1 MKKLT
6 KKALSVVLALTMIS
20 SLTTVAATSVSA
32 DVEANLTTATEE
44 KGGTYTLDDIYTDY
58 LYPHTDKSSEEP
70 QDNATVEKQVANANS
85 DDVYKAFN
93 FSQVSPSDKTTS
105 GTTKTMEDKA
115 EEILNDTSS
124 DNPLSG
130 YSFARPMELLIG
142 QIHRNK
148 QHEGEIIAIDNVQSS
163 IDSLS
168 NNIDDLAKA
177 GASITLTE
185 TKEGQTHN
193 TIGIDYNGDNV
204 DELAYFSLYADS
216 KGHASVRT
224 YERSGSGSSLSWEQV
239 SDQYI
244 QISDKDDVLDIEA
257 QQSKGYTAMTA
268 GDFDSDGKEELAC
281 YFPCANNG
289 DGISEPFVGII
300 DISDDGNFSLGSMKK
315 INLSSIRSGL
325 NNLKSGKDN
334 YEDWYMP
341 VVALSTTSI
350 RANGATDG
358 KKSHDDLVINVSI
371 PRVYHDDDANMNSC
385 IAIYSYNNGSY
396 DKKFSKDLRFDT
408 DRMISTNA
416 VDADLNGD
424 GYNELVVAGLYEY
437 SVSSDYSTNKIS
449 TDRNLVQ
456 LISWD
461 GSSYS
466 FVWDSPKKVI
476 ALGNLKVDWDAQE
489 PIAITAGRYNP
500 NTVNTLDYLCV
511 QGVVLSCQNTKVY
524 GIEKA
529 SPDETQAHKAVIDTV
544 PNKEIDAGLFKDAE
558 FNTEYKAD
566 IYNWCDA
573 KDNAYVSTASSGLF
587 YVNGTTDTIA
597 LLTGDEMKSNY
608 DHISYD
614 IVLLSCDSSGNWQH
628 KAYDEYIHDK
638 NEDDYGTF
646 MSMCFVDCDEDQFYY
661 KYTGKTVGYS
671 SPTLFSVVQVPP
683 FYKENNSASVSY
695 SITHSNTSGWTGNW
709 GVGGGFGVES
719 EFTFLGLESKVD
731 AQLVAKYVGSCLD
744 TTTYERS
751 TTLTLYTDTDYAV
764 SMVIPLLVCTYD
776 VWNPY
781 GNGGKGELSQMSTA
795 QQLEP
800 AFAALPLEE
809 YNALAASLTD
819 EEQRAAAPVVDQI
832 PSSSSGDP
840 YGYLD
845 NLDDLTTAISGQ
857 VIDSSEISDPGL
869 LVATDT
875 ESKTNTISVTKTHE
889 EEHGMSVSFDAQI
902 QAKFGDIVSVGGIFA
917 ADGGFTHVTSDSD
930 GVSFDVTYNA
940 ISSKNTAPIDPDS
953 SSSYEKL
960 KDYNGNPLQSN
971 IVHYQPA
978 DYTYYPQAVAYPS
991 DRLTSDVDQSDFE
1004 YTRNKV
1010 YILSFCAY
1018 DFGGNPPE
1026 LPEYFGVQS
1035 VEENDDG
1042 TYSVTLAWRNQQ
1054 RNDKRKPSDAYTQAY
1069 NIYVKSLNA
1078 DTVELVNKE
1087 GPIFSD
1093 TVDDFIMTY
1102 KVEEL
1107 KNPSKDYVFYIAAAN
1122 VNKTTGANNSEVFNV
1137 FESILSK
1144 PVTVN
1149 IDNLLNADGVT
1160 ITKQP
1165 ENFFASHIGV
1175 EATFSVDA
1183 VDSKGETDKLYYHWQ
1198 TYNSNTEEWEDV
1210 TNDKSSD
1217 PKTYVFD
1224 TTQES
1229 VGKPVRCLVTKNSA
1243 IADNYT
1249 ATSNV
1254 VTVTLKHTHKY
1265 NDNGFCTMCGQ
1276 YQPATLNSNGVYEI
1290 TNAGNLFWFASL
1302 VNGERVHADFGEQD
1316 ASAKAVLVSDID
1328 LEGREWSP
1336 IRDYTGDFDGQNHT
1350 IADLKITETPH
1361 DTGLFR
1367 SVYGTIKNF
1376 TVKGEMIISADG
1388 DYIGGVVGY
1397 ADGATISNVASYVN
1411 ISNTAGV
1418 LKHVGGVI
1426 GYIANKD
1433 TYVDKC
1439 VYYGTINVKDSH
1451 DCIGGIVGYTN
1462 GGARISNC
1470 ANHGTVTTSKSGA
1483 YTGGILGY
1491 INNTNPTIKDC
1502 YNYGT
1507 VSNGGNT
1514 TYCGAIIG
1522 WARNYTTANI
1532 DNNYYL
1538 DTSSTLAFGSGGK
1551 SGAAA
1556 TAKTADE
1563 FKSGEVTYLL
1573 NHSVTDG
1580 TQVWYQNIDNGKT
1593 PDDYPVF
1600 EGGTVYYLEY
1610 NNSYSNFNSEDPGEF
1625 DEDKDGNF
1633 LIKTY
1638 DDLVTLSNVVR
1649 SNYEKYGSADY
1660 VLVNNIIA
1668 PEDSKW
1674 TQGIGSVADDKPFNG
1689 TFNGRGHFVAGLNVN
1704 SPEYG
1709 GLFEVIGES
1718 GCIKDLYVIDCKFN
1732 SSSKT
1737 AGGIVAVNYGTI
1749 DHCISGISIST
1760 GNLKYDGKSI
1770 PWVELNSI
1778 IEGGI
1783 SGGIA
1788 GENSGS
1794 IIGCRSSAKVSGT
1807 QCGGIAGVNT
1817 GIIYGCANNSFNVG
1831 DSTSEVSGG
1840 LVATNG
1846 GTIESSYNSGY
1857 VYGTVKGAVAG
1868 VNGYD
1873 DLIPTVTN
1881 VYYLSDD
1888 GYTPFGTGSTAI
1900 SYDSITGMSS
1910 DEFTKAAFVNELNAV
1925 TDTSIVEWVRS
1936 DDLNKGFPTVNS
1948 ECIDDG
1954 SQDAGNSITVQGAMH
1969 AELNI
1974 RYDLCS
1980 DNDEEFA
1987 LLASLIGKGKILK
2000 AYSVSLTDNDGN
2012 YIPAELWCQS
2022 DCIITVPVEN
2032 ENVQFA
2038 GISTDGNIVYYE
2050 PDSVENGK
2058 AVFTVSHPMSF
2069 AIVEA
2074 DSENPPSGSNNSTV
2088 NNNTDTN
2095 NTTNGG
2101 TPINTGSTIPVVVLL
2116 IAAFSVIVILGA
2128 RRRNRIG

>member
-6 KKALSVVLALTMIS
+6 KKALSIVLTLTMVS

-32 DVEANLTTATEE
+32 DAEANLTTLTEE
-44 KGGTYTLDDIYTDY
+44 KGGTYTLDDIYTEY
-58 LYPHTDKSSEEP
+58 LYSHTDKSSEKP
-70 QDNATVEKQVANANS
+70 QDSSAIKNEVANANS
-85 DDVYKAFN
+85 DDVYAAFK
-93 FSQVSPSDKTTS
+93 FSQVSPSDQTTS

-115 EEILNDTSS
+115 EEILNDTST

-142 QIHRNK
+142 QINRNK
-148 QHEGEIIAIDNVQSS
+148 QHEGEIRAIDNVSS
-163 IDSLS
+163 PINELG
-168 NNIDDLAKA
+168 NIDNLANA
-177 GASITLTE
+177 GATITLTE

-193 TIGIDYNGDNV
+193 TIGIDFNGDNV

-224 YERSGSGSSLSWEQV
+224 YRRSGSGSSLSWELA
-239 SDQYI
+239 SDQNMK
-244 QISDKDDVLDIEA
+244 ISDNDKILDIEA

-268 GDFDSDGKEELAC
+268 GDFDADGKEELAC

-325 NNLKSGKDN
+325 NDLKSGKDN

-396 DKKFSKDLRFDT
+396 DKKFSKDLRFDS

-449 TDRNLVQ
+449 TDKNLVQ

-461 GSSYS
+461 GSSYRLI
-466 FVWDSPKKVI
+466 WDSPKKVT
-476 ALGNLKVDWDAQE
+476 ALGNIKVDWDAQE

-511 QGVVLSCQNTKVY
+511 QGVVLSCNNTKIY

-529 SPDETQAHKAVIDTV
+529 AAKDTQAHKAVIDTV

-558 FNTEYKAD
+558 FNTEYTPD
-566 IYNWCDA
+566 IYNWCEA
-573 KDNAYVSTASSGLF
+573 HDNAYVSAASSGLF
-587 YVNGTTDTIA
+587 YVNGKTDTIA

-614 IVLLSCDSSGNWQH
+614 IVLLSCDSNGNWQH
-628 KAYDEYIHDK
+628 KAYDEYMHDQD
-638 NEDDYGTF
+638 EDDYGTF

-661 KYTGKTVGYS
+661 RYKGKTVGYS

-695 SITHSNTSGWTGNW
+695 TITHSNATGWTGNW
-709 GVGGGFGVES
+709 GVGLGGGVSVE
-719 EFTFLGLESKVD
+719 TKKLEVEV
-731 AQLVAKYVGSCLD
+731 QLVAEYVGSCSD

-764 SMVIPLLVCTYD
+764 SMVVPLIVCTYD
-776 VWNPY
+776 VWIPY
-781 GNGGKGELSQMSTA
+781 GNNGDGELTEMSTA

-800 AFAALPLEE
+800 AFAALPLDE

-819 EEQRAAAPVVDQI
+819 EEQRAAAPEVDKI
-832 PSSSSGDP
+832 PSSSAGDP
-840 YGYLD
+840 YGYID
-845 NLDDLTTAISGQ
+845 NMDDLTTAISGQ
-857 VIDSSEISDPGL
+857 VIDSSEISDTGL
-869 LVATDT
+869 RVGTDT
-875 ESKTNTISVTKTHE
+875 ESKTNSISVTKTHD
-889 EEHGMSVSFDAQI
+889 EEHGLNVTFDASI
-902 QAKFGDIVSVGGIFA
+902 KIGIGKGAFTA
-917 ADGGFTHVTSDSD
+917 GGGFTHVTSDSD

-940 ISSKNTAPIDPDS
+940 IASKNTAPIDPDS
-953 SSSYEKL
+953 SSSYEKY
-960 KDYNGNPLQSN
+960 KDYNGNPLQSS

-978 DYTYYPQAVAYPS
+978 DYTYHPQAVAYPS
-991 DRLTSDVDQSDFE
+991 DKLTNDVDQSEFE
-1004 YTRNKV
+1004 YKRNKV

-1026 LPEYFGVQS
+1026 LPEYFGAQS

-1054 RNDKRKPSDAYTQAY
+1054 RNKKRRPSGNYSQAY

-1093 TVDDFIMTY
+1093 TENDFIMTY
-1102 KVEEL
+1102 KVENL
-1107 KNPSKDYVFYIAAAN
+1107 KNPSKDYVFYIAAAK
-1122 VNKTTGANNSEVFNV
+1122 VNMTTGVNNSKVVNV

-1149 IDNLLNADGVT
+1149 IDNLLNTDGVI

-1165 ENFFASHIGV
+1165 ENFYATHIGV

-1198 TYNSNTEEWEDV
+1198 TYNSGTEEWEDV

-1224 TTQES
+1224 TTQDS
-1229 VGKPVRCLVTKNSA
+1229 VGKPVRCRVTKNSS
-1243 IADNYT
+1243 IAENYT

-1265 NDNGFCTMCGQ
+1265 NDNGFCTICDQ

-1290 TNAGNLFWFASL
+1290 ANAGNFFWFASL
-1302 VNGERVHADFGEQD
+1302 VNGEKVHADFDEQN
-1316 ASAKAVLVSDID
+1316 ASAKGVLVSDID

-1336 IRDYTGDFDGQNHT
+1336 IRDYTGVFDGQNHT
-1350 IADLKITETPH
+1350 ISGLKITETPH

-1376 TVKGEMIISADG
+1376 TVKGDMIISANG

-1397 ADGATISNVASYVN
+1397 ADGSTISNVASYVN
-1411 ISNTAGV
+1411 ISNTSGV
-1418 LKHVGGVI
+1418 LKHVGGVV
-1426 GYIANKD
+1426 GYIANKN

-1439 VYYGTINVKDSH
+1439 VYYGTINVKDSL
-1451 DCIGGIVGYTN
+1451 DCIGGIVGYSN
-1462 GGARISNC
+1462 AGARISNC
-1470 ANHGTVTTSKSGA
+1470 ANHGTVSASKTGA

-1491 INNTNPTIKDC
+1491 VNNTNPTVKDC
-1502 YNYGT
+1502 YNYGK

-1522 WARNYTTANI
+1522 WTRNYTTANI
-1532 DNNYYL
+1532 SNNYYL
-1538 DTSSTLAFGSGGK
+1538 DSSTTLAFGSGGK
-1551 SGAAA
+1551 SGATA
-1556 TAKTADE
+1556 TAKTAE
-1563 FKSGEVTYLL
+1563 QFKSGEVAYLL

-1610 NNSYSNFNSEDPGEF
+1610 KNGYSNFYSEK
-1625 DEDKDGNF
+1625 DEDEFEKDEDGNF

-1649 SNYEKYGSADY
+1649 SEYDKYGSADY
-1660 VLVNNIIA
+1660 VLANSIFA
-1668 PEDSKW
+1668 PQGSKW
-1674 TQGIGSVADDKPFNG
+1674 TQGIGSVKDNKPFNG
-1689 TFNGRGHFVAGLNVN
+1689 TFSANGYCIVGLRVACA
-1704 SPEYG
+1704 EYG
-1709 GLFEVIGES
+1709 GLFEIIGES
-1718 GCIKDLYVIDCKFN
+1718 GNVSNLFVFDCDFEKPSDPN
-1732 SSSKT
+1732 NYCAV
-1737 AGGIVAVNYGTI
+1737 AGGIAAVNNGTI
-1749 DHCISGISIST
+1749 DHCKSGVNITSGTIDVNDEVSIYAPS
-1760 GNLKYDGKSI
+1760 
-1770 PWVELNSI
+1770 LNSDLI
-1778 IEGGI
+1778 GKLC
-1783 SGGIA
+1783 GGIA
-1788 GENSGS
+1788 GENNGVITGCQNAS
-1794 IIGCRSSAKVSGT
+1794 IVTGDV
-1807 QCGGIAGVNT
+1807 CGGIAGLNAGTV
-1817 GIIYGCANNSFNVG
+1817 YGCANNGSIG
-1831 DSTSEVSGG
+1831 DDNSSVSGG
-1840 LVATNG
+1840 LAGKNTDK
-1846 GTIESSYNSGY
+1846 IDSSYTTG
-1857 VYGTVKGAVAG
+1857 VVKSKSLNARGSVAG
-1868 VNGYD
+1868 LNIY
-1873 DLIPTVTN
+1873 ISSAPSVTN
-1881 VYYLSDD
+1881 VSY
-1888 GYTPFGTGSTAI
+1888 STA
-1900 SYDSITGMSS
+1900 S
-1910 DEFTKAAFVNELNAV
+1910 KLNAV
-1925 TDTSIVEWVRS
+1925 GTDSTYIPDNSNTAKSTYDEFKTDEFVNYLNKLTEGSVKWKDVS
-1936 DDLNKGFPTVNS
+1936 TLNKGWPLILNT
-1948 ECIDDG
+1948 CLMLMTK
-1954 SQDAGNSITVQGAMH
+1954 DAGNDITVQGVMH
-1969 AELNI
+1969 KDLNI
-1974 RYDLCS
+1974 SYKKFS
-1980 DNDEEFA
+1980 DNSQEFA
-1987 LLASLIGKGKILK
+1987 LLAVAIGDRKIQK
-2000 AYSVSLTDNDGN
+2000 SYAVSLSDNNGN

-2022 DCIITVPVEN
+2022 DCTITLPVD
-2032 ENVQFA
+2032 
-2038 GISTDGNIVYYE
+2038 SKNIQLVAINTEGDVTYYE
-2050 PDSVENGK
+2050 PDTVENGK

-2069 AIVEA
+2069 AIVEKSSGTIA
-2074 DSENPPSGSNNSTV
+2074 DD
-2088 NNNTDTN
+2088 DTPIK
-2095 NTTNGG
+2095 TGVTMGG
-2101 TPINTGSTIPVVVLL
+2101 TALLAVL
-2116 IAAFSVIVILGA
+2116 ISFGVILITK
-2128 RRRNRIG
+2128 RRNKIG